1 MIEYLIAG
9 LAFAVLAAWVARP
22 LFAPAPI
29 RATEADER
37 LIELV
42 EEKQAIYRSI
52 LDLDLDLEVGK
63 ISPEDH
69 LAFRSRY
76 EAEAARI
83 LKKIDLLEEENLDT
97 IEAEIAE
104 ARKRLGSQ

>member
-9 LAFAVLAAWVARP
+9 LAFAALAAWVARP
-22 LFAPAPI
+22 LFAAPI
-29 RATEADER
+29 RATETDER
-37 LIELV
+37 LVELV
-42 EEKQAIYRSI
+42 EEKHAIYRSI

-69 LAFRSRY
+69 VAVRSRH
-76 EAEAARI
+76 EAEAART
-83 LKKIDLLEEENLDT
+83 LRKIDLLEEENLDT

-104 ARKRLGSQ
+104 ARKRLESQ

>member
-9 LAFAVLAAWVARP
+9 IAFAGLAAWVARP
-22 LFAPAPI
+22 LFAAAPI
-29 RATEADER
+29 RATETDER

-69 LAFRSRY
+69 VSMRSRQ

-97 IEAEIAE
+97 IESEIAE